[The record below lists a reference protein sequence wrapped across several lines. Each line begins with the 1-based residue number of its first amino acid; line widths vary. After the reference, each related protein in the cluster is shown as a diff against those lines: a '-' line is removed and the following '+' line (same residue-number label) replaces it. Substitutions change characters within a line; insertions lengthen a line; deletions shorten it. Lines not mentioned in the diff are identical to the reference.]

1 MARET
6 KTQRLEREALERQ
19 KAEDAERAEYTER
32 LMKALNRATVRFAYE
47 LLVVDKF
54 FLVKTESYNDPYKLS
69 LEWSTVSQR
78 ELEDLE
84 DRMDQADAARAEQ
97 ARRNQV
103 RDNALKKVQELFTA
117 EERELLDLK

>member
-1 MARET
+1 MAKET
-6 KTQRLEREALERQ
+6 KAQRLVREALEQ
-19 KAEDAERAEYTER
+19 EAAQAIERAEYPAR
-32 LMKALNRATVRFAYE
+32 LMKALNRATVRFAYN
-47 LLVVDKF
+47 LLVVDNF
-54 FLVKTESYNDPYKLS
+54 FLVKTESFNDPYKMS
-69 LEWSTVSQR
+69 LEWSVSSQL

-84 DRMDQADAARAEQ
+84 DRMDQADALRAEQ